1 MVGSAQESRK
11 THREHLG
18 LLKNYFA
25 WLQATMNLVHQKGTQ
40 RLQLKRKKNPDG
52 QITIPNKTQ
61 EYEADILHNQNQI
74 NPKLKKKIRF

>member
-40 RLQLKRKKNPDG
+40 RLQLKKPWWANNYTKQNPRVWSRY
-52 QITIPNKTQ
+52 ITQSKSNKPQ
-61 EYEADILHNQNQI
+61 VE
-74 NPKLKKKIRF
+74 KKIRF